1 MTPADTYI
9 FDRITVNP
17 ARCSGRPT
25 IRGTRLTVSNILDFL
40 GAGDSVDD
48 MLDEY
53 PQLEREDVL
62 ACIRFAHATM
72 REKYE
77 PQEVLTS

>member
-1 MTPADTYI
+1 MNSNDVYV

-17 ARCSGRPT
+17 DRCNGRPT

-40 GAGDSVDD
+40 GAGDTVED

-53 PQLEREDVL
+53 PLLEREDVL
-62 ACIRFAHATM
+62 ACIRFAVATV
-72 REKYE
+72 REKYD
-77 PQEVLTS
+77 PQPVTL

>member
-1 MTPADTYI
+1 MSSTDTYV
-9 FDRITVNP
+9 FDRITTNP
-17 ARCSGRPT
+17 DRCSGRPT
-25 IRGTRLTVSNILDFL
+25 IRGTRLTVTNILDFL
-40 GAGDSVDD
+40 GAGDSVED

-62 ACIRFAHATM
+62 ACIRFALATV

-77 PQEVLTS
+77 PQVVLH

>member
-1 MTPADTYI
+1 MTPTDTYI

-17 ARCSGRPT
+17 ARCNGRPT

-62 ACIRFAHATM
+62 AWIRFAHATM

-77 PQEVLTS
+77 PQAVIH

>member
-1 MTPADTYI
+1 MDTSDTYI

-25 IRGTRLTVSNILDFL
+25 IRGTRLTVTNILDFL
-40 GAGDSVDD
+40 GAGDSVED

-62 ACIRFAHATM
+62 ACIRFALATV
-72 REKYE
+72 RERYE
-77 PQEVLTS
+77 PQTVLR

>member
-1 MTPADTYI
+1 MNLNDVYV

-17 ARCSGRPT
+17 GRCSGRPT
-25 IRGTRLTVSNILDFL
+25 IRGTRLTVGNILDFL
-40 GAGDSVDD
+40 GAGDSVED

-62 ACIRFAHATM
+62 ACIRFATAIM
-72 REKYE
+72 REKYD
-77 PQEVLTS
+77 PQPVAL